1 MYRSMPLFS
10 YKSVHDMSAVYIPAG
25 ETVKLLDKSVILDEV
40 NALINVGHAVRDHVF
55 LAQWLWANNSNNN

>member
-1 MYRSMPLFS
+1 
-10 YKSVHDMSAVYIPAG
+10 MSAVYIPAG